1 MIGPQRNRRREK
13 GTEVEIERSNWI
25 EEGVKNY
32 QEKCEGWSCTQ
43 HETEGISKE
52 IKEKVKDAITKHKR
66 KIIPWRLEKRDWFNK
81 EWKGIE
87 KGVKKSIERTEKK
100 KNR

>member
-43 HETEGISKE
+43 HETVGIWKE
-52 IKEKVKDAITKHKR
+52 IKEKVKDAITKQKEDNTVEIR
-66 KIIPWRLEKRDWFNK
+66 EKRLVQQGM
-81 EWKGIE
+81 EGQE
-87 KGVKKSIERTEKK
+87 KGVKKSIERIEKK